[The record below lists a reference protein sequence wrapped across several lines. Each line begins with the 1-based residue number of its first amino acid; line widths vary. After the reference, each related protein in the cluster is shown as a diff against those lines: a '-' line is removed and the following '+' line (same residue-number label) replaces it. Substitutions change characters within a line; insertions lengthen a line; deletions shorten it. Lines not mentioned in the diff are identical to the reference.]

1 MRGVPM
7 ADVSSVQAIE
17 HIWRE
22 HVDAGGTIYVSGLQP
37 QVRNVLEHSGL
48 VDEIGEQHFFWSAAD
63 AIDRIAELG
72 RHAEVETSPQA
83 PPEESLDELPF
94 GISTA

>member
-1 MRGVPM
+1 M

-22 HVDAGGTIYVSGLQP
+22 HVEAGGTIYLSGLQP
-37 QVRNVLEHSGL
+37 QVRNVFERAGL
-48 VDEIGEQHFFWSAAD
+48 IREIGEQHFFWSAAD
-63 AIDRIAELG
+63 AINRIAELAS
-72 RHAEVETSPQA
+72 HAEAETSPQE
-83 PPEESLDELPF
+83 PPTESLDEFPL